1 MTSTKTPETSKYKN
15 YGTKEETLTT
25 YVDWLRDNK
34 YCYRFN
40 NSVSELYN
48 PINNTAYGYYSE
60 QLVFQI
66 FKRQN
71 HITNN
76 VTFNDDMRQA
86 CYESLPIITE
96 TVFNPDKPHP
106 LYMDNNLYYL
116 NLYEAYQPSYNSVG
130 DIALW
135 HEFMERLF
143 PVENERVY
151 IELFMAHMFQ
161 RPSERPTFGLML
173 TSEHGTGKGKLYSIL
188 ECLLNNQSNT
198 CNSFDDFTNRFSVA
212 LHNNFLCL
220 LDDVIAKGDK
230 QMSTLKSKITEP
242 RQKFEMKGQQPIQ
255 EDCYTRIILA
265 SNDRRPLKL
274 EQGDRRWYCPQ
285 FIKHKVSPDETAD
298 FIEQLSDWLDAD
310 NGKAYDL
317 IYNYLTGLNISS
329 FNAKKHVKTETL
341 EEMIGL
347 SKSTL
352 ETEIEE
358 YLSTHPAFGLKEIC
372 SHFDRHSP
380 DLIKDKLVQLDC
392 HGIAKEVRLLRNHPD
407 YPSNERHVYRGDRQ
421 AAIDYL
427 VSEKEYSTIPF

>member
-1 MTSTKTPETSKYKN
+1 MTATKQNYQKNEHYATQDNTQEFYIEWLSKN
-15 YGTKEETLTT
+15 
-25 YVDWLRDNK
+25 D
-34 YCYRFN
+34 YCYIVTN
-40 NSVSELYN
+40 NGTELYN
-48 PINNTAYGYYSE
+48 PVSRKSYSYYSE
-60 QLVFQI
+60 QIVFQI

-71 HITNN
+71 HITNK
-76 VTFNDDMRQA
+76 VTFKDEIREA
-86 CYESLPIITE
+86 CINSLAVISE

-151 IELFMAHMFQ
+151 IESFMAHIFQ
-161 RPSERPTFGLML
+161 KPSERPTFGLML

-298 FIEQLSDWLDAD
+298 FIEQLSDWLEAD

-317 IYNYLTGLNISS
+317 IYNYLTGLDISC

-358 YLSTHPAFGLKEIC
+358 YLSTHPAFGFTEIC
-372 SHFDRHSP
+372 NHFDRHSP

-392 HGIAKEVRLLRNHPD
+392 HGIAKEVRLLKRHPIH
-407 YPSNERHVYRGDRQ
+407 PSNERHIFRGDRQ
-421 AAIDYL
+421 TAIDYL
-427 VSEKEYSTIPF
+427 ISKKELTNIPF